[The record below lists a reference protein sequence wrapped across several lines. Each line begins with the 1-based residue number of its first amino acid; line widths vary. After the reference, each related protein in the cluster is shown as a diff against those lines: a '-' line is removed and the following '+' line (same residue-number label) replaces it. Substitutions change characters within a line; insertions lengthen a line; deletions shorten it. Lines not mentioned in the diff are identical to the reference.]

1 MKNSWM
7 IMNRDIAS
15 SHLYY
20 SVQRRKQNHSQN
32 SRLLHCRQFDC
43 IAAVPARLV
52 MTDSCYS
59 NCFYCFMETTGW
71 DCFNAL

>member
-1 MKNSWM
+1 
-7 IMNRDIAS
+7 MNRDIAS

-59 NCFYCFMETTGW
+59 NCFYCFMETTG
-71 DCFNAL
+71 